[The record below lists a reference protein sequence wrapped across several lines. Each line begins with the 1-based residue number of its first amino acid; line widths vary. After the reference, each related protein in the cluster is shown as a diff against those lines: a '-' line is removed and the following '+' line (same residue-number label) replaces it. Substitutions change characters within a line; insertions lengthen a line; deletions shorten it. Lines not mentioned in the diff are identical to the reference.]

1 MPRRSPVIISAASL
15 ALSAALLPAIL
26 FPITYLIA
34 AMGGNVAW
42 CIPPLEGCTDIT
54 HTALKTPE
62 SHVFRVAM
70 PFVCGLF
77 VAVWII
83 ACDWIGTH
91 GGAIGRR
98 EIRFRRLG
106 VIAAIG
112 LLVGEMV
119 LQDRSTLWILHS
131 VGATLF
137 FLLTY
142 AAIVMHSR
150 SIVEL
155 EKSHPGSLSK
165 VSLASKR
172 WIVRALTLMLVLAI
186 AFRVTDWS
194 EGGRIL
200 QWLSTY
206 SILAYIFTFA
216 FDWRGYRVTL
226 LTSAGHDWTTD
237 T

>member
-1 MPRRSPVIISAASL
+1 MPQRSPVVFSASLL
-15 ALSAALLPAIL
+15 ALSAALLPALL

-34 AMGGNVAW
+34 ATGGNVAW

-77 VAVWII
+77 VAVWIF
-83 ACDWIGTH
+83 ACDWIGIS

-119 LQDRSTLWILHS
+119 LQDRATLWILHS

-150 SIVEL
+150 SVTEL
-155 EKSHPGSLSK
+155 EQSHPGSLSAA
-165 VSLASKR
+165 SLSSKR

-186 AFRVTDWS
+186 TFRIGDWS

-206 SILAYIFTFA
+206 SILAYVFTFA
-216 FDWRGYRVTL
+216 LDWRGHRVTL
-226 LTSAGHDWTTD
+226 LTPAGREHTAGS
-237 T
+237 